1 MTARQ
6 RRWHL
11 IGWLVLGPLILI
23 GLAAGLAARR
33 EMPVETFA
41 PDQAETI
48 PGVTIPGVP
57 GVSP

>member
-11 IGWLVLGPLILI
+11 ILWLVLGPVILI

-33 EMPVETFA
+33 DVPIEPYTPGQTEST
-41 PDQAETI
+41 AE
-48 PGVTIPGVP
+48 VTP
-57 GVSP
+57 